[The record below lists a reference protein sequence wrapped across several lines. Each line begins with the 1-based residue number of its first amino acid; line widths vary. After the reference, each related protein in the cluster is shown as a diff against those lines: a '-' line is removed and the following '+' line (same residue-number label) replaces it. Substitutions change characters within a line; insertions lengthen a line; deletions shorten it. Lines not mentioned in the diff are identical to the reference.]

1 MSSCCHS
8 EHEGHPPANTASVAK
23 YICPMCEGVE
33 SDKPGACP
41 KCGMALELNPRWRGE
56 RDEDDGELRDMWQ
69 RFAWGAIFTVPVL
82 LLAMGEGLPLVKM
95 VPPAAN
101 RLMQLVWSAPVVFWC
116 GWPLLVRAWQSFR
129 TWNLNM
135 FSLIGLGVISAWGF
149 SVAAL
154 AFPNFIPH
162 HFQHGGGVAV
172 YFESAAVITVLVL
185 LGQVLEA
192 RARSATGSAIQALLG
207 LAPKSA
213 VLVEEDGDV
222 EIPMDAVQPGNL
234 LRIKPGTKVPV
245 DGAVVSGSS
254 AVDESM
260 ITGEPMPVLKEAG
273 ARVTGGTVNGTG
285 SFIMRAER
293 VGDETL
299 LSQIVEM
306 VANAQRSRAPIQ
318 KLADKVSGWF
328 VPAVVLIAILTFVLW
343 WTLGPEPRLAFAI
356 VNAVAVLIIACPCA
370 LGLATPMAVTVGVGR
385 GAQIGVLIRDA
396 EALEAFEKIDTLML
410 DKTGTLTEGKPSV
423 SEIQPVSDHD
433 VDEILA
439 LAAAVEAA
447 SEHPLAAAIV
457 RAAQERKLAI
467 APVAEFQAVPG
478 GGVLGLVDGKEIFV
492 GQSAYLKK
500 HGVDLES
507 DFATLAA
514 RLQNAGR
521 TVVTVVLDGKP
532 LGLIALTDQIKAST
546 PAAVA
551 ALHAL
556 GLKITMLTGDNAATA
571 QRVADELGIDSVA
584 AEVTPAEKLEN
595 VNAARKSGLRV
606 AMAGDGIND
615 APALAAANVGIAM
628 GTGTDVAIHS
638 AGITLVKGDLRGIH
652 QAIALSRAT
661 MKTIR
666 QNLWFAFLYNGL
678 GIPIAAGVLY
688 PLFGLLLNPMMA
700 SAAMS
705 LSSVSVI
712 LNSLRLRRFGAQDG

>member
-41 KCGMALELNPRWRGE
+41 KCGMALELNPSWRGE
-56 RDEDDGELRDMWQ
+56 RDEDDSELRDMWQ
-69 RFAWGAIFTVPVL
+69 RFVWGAIFTVPVIVL
-82 LLAMGEGLPLVKM
+82 SMGEGLPFVKSI
-95 VPPAAN
+95 PPAAN
-101 RLMQLVWSAPVVFWC
+101 RLIQLVWSAPVVFWS

-129 TWNLNM
+129 TWKLNM
-135 FSLIGLGVISAWGF
+135 FSLIGLGVIAAWGF
-149 SVAAL
+149 SVGAIV
-154 AFPNFIPH
+154 FPNWIPH

-185 LGQVLEA
+185 LGQVLEG
-192 RARSATGSAIQALLG
+192 RARSATGSAIKSLLG
-207 LAPKSA
+207 LAPKTA
-213 VLVEEDGDV
+213 VVVKDGAETELPIDDV
-222 EIPMDAVQPGNL
+222 KPGDL
-234 LRIKPGTKVPV
+234 LRIKPGTKIPV
-245 DGAVVSGSS
+245 DGTVVSGSS

-260 ITGEPMPVLKEAG
+260 ITGEPMPVAKETG
-273 ARVTGGTVNGTG
+273 AKVTGGTVNGTG

-293 VGDETL
+293 VGAETL

-318 KLADKVSGWF
+318 KLADKVAGWF
-328 VPAVVLIAILTFVLW
+328 VPAVVLIAIVTFILW
-343 WTLGPEPRLAFAI
+343 WSLGPEPRLAFAV

-385 GAQIGVLIRDA
+385 GAQIGVLIRNA
-396 EALEAFEKIDTLML
+396 EALEALEKVDTLML

-423 SEIQPVSDHD
+423 SEIQTVAGHD
-433 VDEILA
+433 ADELLA

-457 RAAQERKLAI
+457 RAAQEKKLVLS
-467 APVAEFQAVPG
+467 PVTDFHAVPG
-478 GGVLGLVDGKEIFV
+478 GGVLGNVGGKEVFV
-492 GQSAYLKK
+492 GQAAYLKG
-500 HGVDLES
+500 HGIHLDAEQTAGS
-507 DFATLAA
+507 T
-514 RLQNAGR
+514 RLQSAGH
-521 TVVTVVLDGKP
+521 TVVIVVVDDKALA
-532 LGLIALTDQIKAST
+532 LIALTDRIKDSTAS
-546 PAAVA
+546 AVA

-556 GLKITMLTGDNAATA
+556 GLKINMLTGDNALTA
-571 QRVADELGIDSVA
+571 QRVADELKIDEVA
-584 AEVTPAEKLEN
+584 AEVTPSQKLDH
-595 VNAARKSGLRV
+595 VTAARRSGRRI

-615 APALAAANVGIAM
+615 APALAAADVGIAM
-628 GTGTDVAIHS
+628 GTGTDVAIES

-678 GIPIAAGVLY
+678 GIPIAAGALY
-688 PLFGLLLNPMMA
+688 PLFHILLNPMIA

-712 LNSLRLRRFGAQDG
+712 LNSLRLRRFGAA

>member
-8 EHEGHPPANTASVAK
+8 EHEGHPPANTTSVAK

-41 KCGMALELNPRWRGE
+41 KCGMALELNPSWRGE
-56 RDEDDGELRDMWQ
+56 RDEDDSELRDMWQ
-69 RFAWGAIFTVPVL
+69 RFVWGAIFTVPVIVL
-82 LLAMGEGLPLVKM
+82 SMGEGLPFVKS
-95 VPPAAN
+95 VPPLAN
-101 RLMQLVWSAPVVFWC
+101 RLIQLVWSAPVVFWS

-135 FSLIGLGVISAWGF
+135 FSLIGLGVIAAWGF
-149 SVAAL
+149 SVAAI
-154 AFPNFIPH
+154 AFPNWIPH

-185 LGQVLEA
+185 LGQVLEG
-192 RARSATGSAIQALLG
+192 RARSATGSAIKSLLG
-207 LAPKSA
+207 LAPKTA
-213 VLVEEDGDV
+213 TIVKDGAETELPIDDV
-222 EIPMDAVQPGNL
+222 KPDDL
-234 LRIKPGTKVPV
+234 LRIKPGTKIPV
-245 DGAVVSGSS
+245 DGTVVSGSS

-260 ITGEPMPVLKEAG
+260 ITGEPMPVAKETG
-273 ARVTGGTVNGTG
+273 AKVTGGTVNGTG

-293 VGDETL
+293 VGSETL
-299 LSQIVEM
+299 LSQIVKM

-318 KLADKVSGWF
+318 KLADKVAGWF
-328 VPAVVLIAILTFVLW
+328 VPAVVLIAIVTFVLW
-343 WTLGPEPRLAFAI
+343 WSLGPEPRLAFAV

-385 GAQIGVLIRDA
+385 GAQIGVLIRNA
-396 EALEAFEKIDTLML
+396 EALEALEKVDTVML

-423 SEIQPVSDHD
+423 SEILPLAGHD
-433 VDEILA
+433 ADELLA

-457 RAAQERKLAI
+457 RAAQERKLVLS
-467 APVAEFQAVPG
+467 PVTEFHAVPG
-478 GGVLGLVDGKEIFV
+478 GGVLGHVAGREVFV
-492 GQSAYLKK
+492 GQAAYLKG
-500 HGVDLES
+500 HGIHLDTEQTAS
-507 DFATLAA
+507 SA
-514 RLQNAGR
+514 RLQSAGH
-521 TVVTVVLDGKP
+521 TVVIVVVDDKALA
-532 LGLIALTDQIKAST
+532 LIALTDRIKDST
-546 PAAVA
+546 AGAVA

-556 GLKITMLTGDNAATA
+556 GLRINMLTGDNALTA
-571 QRVADELGIDSVA
+571 QRVADDLKIDEVA
-584 AEVTPAEKLEN
+584 AEVTPSQKLDH
-595 VNAARKSGLRV
+595 VTAARRSGRRI

-615 APALAAANVGIAM
+615 APALAAADVGIAM
-628 GTGTDVAIHS
+628 GTGTDVAMES

-678 GIPIAAGVLY
+678 GIPIAAGVIY
-688 PLFGLLLNPMMA
+688 PIFGLLLNPMIA

-712 LNSLRLRRFGAQDG
+712 LNSLRLRRFHAQ